1 MRRSS
6 LSCVGMMAFLLLV
19 VPGVALALPPDEA
32 ECCGIMN
39 AQAIKYFQ
47 KHVKIANKC
56 TFKMEQSSNPAGEKC
71 DDKFDPTTGGTD
83 FVIDKFKAKFVKKM
97 KKKCMKKL
105 GLTTDEQFVDYDL
118 IATCGCNAET
128 SLADQI
134 DCKLEEMALPSD
146 LGVCGVTP
154 LRKNSNRGNLPPP
167 DCANFCD
174 ATCP

>member
-6 LSCVGMMAFLLLV
+6 HSCVGMMAFLLLV

-39 AQAIKYFQ
+39 AQAIKYFE

-56 TFKMEQSSNPAGEKC
+56 TFMMEQSSNPAGEKC

-105 GLTTDEQFVDYDL
+105 NLDEAGFLLYGL
-118 IATCGCNAET
+118 IPTCGCNAET

-134 DCKLEEMALPSD
+134 DCKLEDMADPGD
-146 LGVCGVTP
+146 QGVCGVTP
-154 LRKNSNRGNLPPP
+154 LRKNSNRGDAPPP
-167 DCANFCD
+167 NCASFCD
-174 ATCP
+174 PNCPE